1 MGATQTSAIA
11 TPAPSPVVVLTGAS
25 SGIGRATARAL
36 ARRGAALILAARD
49 REALDEVAAECRKLG
64 ADTLAVS
71 ADVTDPQAVRAVA
84 HAAIARYRRID
95 VWINNVGVGAVGRFD
110 QVPLDVHRRVIETNL
125 IGHLNGAHI
134 ALLHFRERGRGTLI
148 NMVSI
153 GGWVSAPYAAAYT
166 ASKFGLRG
174 FGQSL
179 RAELSNAPR
188 IHVCDVFPG
197 FVDTP
202 GMSHGANYT
211 RRFVRPLP
219 PLLSPEV
226 VAQRIVGLID
236 RPRPVLTIGSAAHIG
251 RLTRSF
257 APELRG
263 AIARRVFDFL
273 LSRTHSS
280 PQTEGNLFDVS
291 RGHDVHGGF
300 RGPSYAPLWLAAGGL
315 LGAIA
320 VVALA
325 ARARRSAH

>member
-1 MGATQTSAIA
+1 MATTQAPAVTS
-11 TPAPSPVVVLTGAS
+11 PAPVVVITGAS

-36 ARRGAALILAARD
+36 ANRGAALVLTARD
-49 REALDEVAAECRKLG
+49 REALDEVSEECRKLG
-64 ADTLAVS
+64 ADTLAVP
-71 ADVTDPQAVRAVA
+71 ADVTDAQAVRAVA
-84 HAAIARYRRID
+84 HAAIARFRRFD

-110 QVPLDVHRRVIETNL
+110 QVPLDAHRRVIETNL

-153 GGWVSAPYAAAYT
+153 GGWLSAPYAAAYS
-166 ASKFGLRG
+166 ASKFALRG

-179 RAELSNAPR
+179 RAELSNARR

-211 RRFVRPLP
+211 RRSVRPLP
-219 PLLSPEV
+219 PLLAPEL
-226 VAQRIVGLID
+226 VAERIVGLID
-236 RPRPVLTIGSAAHIG
+236 RPRPVLTIGGAARIG
-251 RLTRSF
+251 RFTHTL

-263 AIARRVFDFL
+263 AIARRFFDFL
-273 LSRTHSS
+273 LARARTS

-300 RGPSYAPLWLAAGGL
+300 RGRSKARAWLAIGGAV
-315 LGAIA
+315 GAIA
-320 VVALA
+320 LVAMA
-325 ARARRSAH
+325 ARARRVSH